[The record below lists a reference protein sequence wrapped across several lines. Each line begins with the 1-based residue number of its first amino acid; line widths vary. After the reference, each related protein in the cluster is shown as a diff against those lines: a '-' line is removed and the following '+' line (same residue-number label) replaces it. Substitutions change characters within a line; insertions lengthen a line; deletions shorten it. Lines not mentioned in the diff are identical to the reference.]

1 MKESI
6 KGWRTWCAVRL
17 LVAVALMGTVFTACS
32 DDDEPVNVVYTA
44 SFESFHGSGENFM
57 AELALVEQAY
67 MKALNISESPFMLNG
82 IMAECDALVKAAC
95 ERAEAE
101 VEAMGLMDISF
112 TYVVKNNNTGQHV
125 YSYTYGN

>member
-6 KGWRTWCAVRL
+6 KGWCTWCAVRL

-32 DDDEPVNVVYTA
+32 DDDEAVSVKYSA
-44 SFESFHGSGENFM
+44 GFESLNATGDDFLDH
-57 AELALVEQAY
+57 LALVEQAY
-67 MKALNISESPFMLNG
+67 LEALNVSESSFVLTG
-82 IMAECDALVKAAC
+82 TIAECDALVKAAC

-112 TYVVKNNNTGQHV
+112 TYVVTNNNTGQHV